1 VSGLRVRVRPFPHA
15 ELPRLT
21 RGQVEA
27 GRTLLRHLPL
37 APGPDWAEVC
47 RALGGPIEIALVE
60 AYAVPGRE
68 LGAQARGTVIILGL
82 PGGRR
87 ALLAIDPRLAPRL
100 ARRALGTDVA
110 ADELAAPRP
119 LTTAEEGVMEMI
131 VGALVDGS
139 SAPARVEGVA
149 QEGELVRLGLSGGP
163 EAWLWVVAARVTTPV
178 GSGWARVIAPASLS
192 LAAAPAPA
200 ASLFAHRARLAD
212 APVTLHLELARVPL
226 AAGELATLAVG
237 DVVLTGRAA
246 AGPRLGAVTLR
257 LTRGGFRGR
266 LDGEA
271 LVIETPFLPTTPP
284 LEGATVPMD
293 DQDPQQQQ
301 KPAAAPPAPE
311 DGALVSELPVEVIAE
326 LGRVTMTGRELLELR
341 PGAVLLV
348 GRPLSGPVDLTVGG
362 RVVARGEL
370 VDVEGEIGVRVT
382 AVND

>member
-1 VSGLRVRVRPFPHA
+1 VNGPRVRVRPFPFA

-47 RALGGPIEIALVE
+47 RALGGPIDIALVE
-60 AYAVPGRE
+60 TYAVPGRE
-68 LGAQARGTVIILGL
+68 LGAQARGTVIVLGL

-87 ALLAIDPRLAPRL
+87 ALLALDPRLAPRL
-100 ARRALGTDVA
+100 ARRALGTDSA
-110 ADELAAPRP
+110 SEELPAPRP
-119 LTTAEEGVMEMI
+119 LTTAEEGAIEML
-131 VGALVDGS
+131 VGALVDGGT
-139 SAPARVEGVA
+139 APARVEGVA

-163 EAWLWVVAARVTTPV
+163 EAWLWVVAARLQTPV
-178 GSGWARVIAPASLS
+178 GSGWARVIAPDSLR

-200 ASLFAHRARLAD
+200 AELFTHRARLAD
-212 APVTLHLELARVPL
+212 APVTLHLELARVSIPAAEL
-226 AAGELATLAVG
+226 AALAVG
-237 DVVLTGRAA
+237 DIVLTGRAA
-246 AGPRLGAVTLR
+246 AGPRLGAVALR
-257 LTRGGFRGR
+257 LGRGGFRGR

-271 LVIETPFLPTTPP
+271 LTIDAPFSATPP
-284 LEGATVPMD
+284 TLEGATVPMD
-293 DQDPQQQQ
+293 DQDQQ
-301 KPAAAPPAPE
+301 KPATTPAD
-311 DGALVSELPVEVIAE
+311 DGALVGELPVEVTAE

-341 PGAVLLV
+341 PGAVILV

-382 AVND
+382 QVND